1 MLCETKSLP
10 PLYRVIYLWNTRTH
24 THTHTHKHDA
34 EIALP
39 LACSPSGG
47 KVETK
52 SKLMRQLGETID
64 LSSFDYQS
72 GRHQMLNPNLSPSPS
87 SCQPSSSS
95 QSMVNPFQRTSIRR
109 SIHESMGPPSPV
121 TSGAP
126 RYSQIWNKPK
136 PKYKHTQKHT
146 NSVVVWIFWWDSW
159 YYSKPLRKKNTIQS
173 TILAIFMLYFIA
185 YYKYPFPPHFQTLN
199 CDCWNTLKNLECIE
213 IKEKLNAHCAY
224 NLVQKFNFKSQF
236 H

>member
-1 MLCETKSLP
+1 MWKRKNPSVRLF
-10 PLYRVIYLWNTRTH
+10 
-24 THTHTHKHDA
+24 
-34 EIALP
+34 IARHLIDV
-39 LACSPSGG
+39 LHATAIFYCCCSPSGG

-126 RYSQIWNKPK
+126 RYSHIWNKQTQQ
-136 PKYKHTQKHT
+136 KYKHKNTLNH
-146 NSVVVWIFWWDSW
+146 SVVVWIFWWDSW
-159 YYSKPLRKKNTIQS
+159 YSRP
-173 TILAIFMLYFIA
+173 
-185 YYKYPFPPHFQTLN
+185 
-199 CDCWNTLKNLECIE
+199 
-213 IKEKLNAHCAY
+213 
-224 NLVQKFNFKSQF
+224 
-236 H
+236 